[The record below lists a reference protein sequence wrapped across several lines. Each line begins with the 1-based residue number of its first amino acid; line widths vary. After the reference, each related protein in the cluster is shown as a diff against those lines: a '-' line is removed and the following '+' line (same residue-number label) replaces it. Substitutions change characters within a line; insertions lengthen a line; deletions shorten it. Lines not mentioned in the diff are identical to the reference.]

1 MLFRNSGRKKPR
13 NIQIKLFLKNI
24 SDQPALDKYN
34 DELNDFLSKTE
45 VLSIQNTINTLP
57 LAGKSESTVFTI
69 VEYKEKAITHLLEN
83 WRTYLKRK

>member
-24 SDQPALDKYN
+24 SDQPSLDKYN
-34 DELNDFLSKTE
+34 EELNDFLSKTE
-45 VLSIQNTINTLP
+45 VLDIQNLINTVSLS
-57 LAGKSESTVFTI
+57 GKSESTIFTI
-69 VEYKEKAITHLLEN
+69 VEYKEKGITHLLEN